1 VERNITRGLV
11 LLMVA
16 WVSGCMTT
24 NTPKPED
31 TKLYKTW
38 SNVFL
43 VEMGNTIVNHDFEA
57 FVFYMSEYEESLEE
71 ENKRSMQFL
80 EEGDDITRFGDINHP
95 HYLRATMHMC
105 SEEYQLAYFYLT
117 RYMDVLE
124 NRFLYN
130 QDWKPI
136 PDFAK

>member
-1 VERNITRGLV
+1 MKLIKGVI
-11 LLMVA
+11 LLLIMSML
-16 WVSGCMTT
+16 SGCMTT
-24 NTPKPED
+24 NTPSPED

-43 VEMGNTIVNHDFEA
+43 VEMGNAIANDDFETY
-57 FVFYMSEYEESLEE
+57 VYYMSEYEDALKE
-71 ENKRSMQFL
+71 ENVRTMRFL
-80 EEGDDITRFGDINHP
+80 QADEDLLRYGDTEHPCYIETTMKMCAGD
-95 HYLRATMHMC
+95 YA
-105 SEEYQLAYFYLT
+105 LAYFYFTQYLNL
-117 RYMDVLE
+117 MQ

>member
-1 VERNITRGLV
+1 M
-11 LLMVA
+11 MVA

-38 SNVFL
+38 SNIFL
-43 VEMGNTIVNHDFEA
+43 VEMGNAIANHDFEA

-80 EEGDDITRFGDINHP
+80 EEGDDITRFGDPDHP
-95 HYLRATMHMC
+95 YYLRATMNMC